1 MLSGYAILTLVLFR
15 LYWGLVGSGSARFA
29 RFVKGPRAV
38 FAYGRRLFDRSGSSS
53 PGHNPMG
60 GWSVVIL
67 VFLLLLQTVLGLFAI
82 DVEGLTAG
90 PLDNLV
96 SFDTGRWFA
105 HQHGKVF
112 NLLLIFSGLHVA
124 AILFYWLYKREN
136 LVSAMIT
143 GSKRLSPADAP
154 LAPEFTR
161 LWRAVP
167 GFLAA
172 GLLVAWIVLGRF

>member
-38 FAYGRRLFDRSGSSS
+38 FVYGRRLFDRSGPSS

-161 LWRAVP
+161 LWWAVP